1 MKVVPLEEV
10 GKALWLESGR
20 LCWGGEI
27 SMIKTEEL
35 KGHKG
40 AREQEGEGTERG
52 TGSAA
57 GGLQREDRW
66 VGKRDD
72 ARLAVKQGKATWC

>member
-1 MKVVPLEEV
+1 
-10 GKALWLESGR
+10 
-20 LCWGGEI
+20 
-27 SMIKTEEL
+27 MIKTEEL

-52 TGSAA
+52 TGSEA

-66 VGKRDD
+66 VGERDD
-72 ARLAVKQGKATWC
+72 ARLAVKQGKATWCLGVDELGHG